1 MDVPAVV
8 EGRAGVL
15 RQVVSALSKTP
26 RTVIIL
32 GEPGI
37 GKTHLLGEAV
47 ARLKGFRV
55 LRGQARELDGGCAYA
70 PLVEALGALRGEAAD
85 AVSDLLDAMDQAAL
99 GHPGAAPGAM
109 AARLLKALP
118 GPTLL
123 AIDDLHLA
131 DADTL
136 SVLRALPR
144 RHDAVAILGTA
155 RHPPP
160 LDVDLSVRLQPLT
173 AAEVA
178 DLVTTLLGRTPSE
191 AVLRR
196 IHAAS
201 RGNPWFVQ
209 EAVLALVQGGA
220 VRSTVPVERRGA
232 ILSRLFQRDQGGL
245 DLARVLAALSRTRE
259 TADLPALAEL
269 AGLDLGQAERAFD
282 ALVRDGVVTRNGDGY
297 ALAHPLVADA
307 LYDDLGVS
315 GRRKVHRRIASLLE
329 REGLTGTRRVLE
341 WATHMAEAGPPAE
354 ALPAVLRAAEL
365 TRWTAPLSAAH
376 WYGKAAELSP
386 EPGELLAKQALAYWK
401 GSRPALAL
409 NSAQRAL
416 AVLPPGRRHTRAA
429 YTAVG
434 AAHAMGWYEVA
445 LDVARRQIP
454 KADDVAALL
463 AQQALVSAEMGRPS
477 REIARRAWQCLSDCP
492 PQDRAITVGY
502 LALHALVQGD
512 WAETQRAIDDLLTFA
527 AALPPGARLASLESA
542 AHVLAVAGLRSRA
555 VEVLDQAEQIH
566 RGLGWHDIAG
576 QHVRTMAVIRRMG
589 GEWARALEEIA
600 VASRALAEAGLLEN
614 LALLRNMELDIL
626 LNQGKLDE
634 AARVLAEPPP
644 GSAMQQ
650 GIRCVIRA
658 RLTLGRGDP
667 VGARRELDRALACE
681 VPEVVHR
688 ALAVKVL
695 VARAVGDETGC
706 RAAASLLDEQSADGT
721 PRARLAADLAMG
733 WAFGN
738 RERAGAALERARA
751 DGLPFEEARA
761 RLILGELGDTAQLP
775 RAHTIFT
782 RLGAA
787 PWAALSERRLREAG
801 LVPEPAGRLT
811 PGERRVVELVA
822 DGLSNPQIAEELH
835 YSRKTVEVYL
845 TRVYAKTG
853 LRSRVELAL
862 AVERGEL

>member
-1 MDVPAVV
+1 MDVPAVG
-8 EGRAGVL
+8 EGRAGAL
-15 RQVVSALSKTP
+15 GQVVSALSKTP
-26 RTVIIL
+26 RTVLVL

-37 GKTHLLGEAV
+37 GKTHLLGEAA

-55 LRGQARELDGGCAYA
+55 LRGQARELDGGRAYA
-70 PLVEALGALRGEAAD
+70 PLVEALGALGGEAAD
-85 AVSDLLDAMDQAAL
+85 VLSDLLDAMDQAAL
-99 GHPGAAPGAM
+99 GHPAAAPGAM
-109 AARLLKALP
+109 AARLLESLP

-144 RHDAVAILGTA
+144 RHGAVAILGTA

-160 LDVDLSVRLQPLT
+160 LDVDLSIRLQPLT
-173 AAEVA
+173 MTEVA
-178 DLVTTLLGRTPSE
+178 GMVTTLLGRTPSDT
-191 AVLRR
+191 VLRR
-196 IHAAS
+196 IHLAS

-220 VRSTVPVERRGA
+220 VRSADPGARRGA
-232 ILSRLFQRDQGGL
+232 ILSRLFQRDRGGR

-259 TADLPALAEL
+259 AADLPALAEL
-269 AGLDLGQAERAFD
+269 AGLDPDQAERAFE

-297 ALAHPLVADA
+297 ALAHPLVAEA
-307 LYDDLGVS
+307 LYDDLGAP
-315 GRRKVHRRIASLLE
+315 GRREVHRRIADMLE

-386 EPGELLAKQALAYWK
+386 EPGGLLARQALAYWK

-416 AVLPPGRRHTRAA
+416 AALPFGRRRTRAA

-454 KADDVAALL
+454 RADDASALL

-477 REIARRAWQCLSDCP
+477 REAARRAWEGLADCP
-492 PQDRAITVGY
+492 PQDRATTVGY
-502 LALHALVQGD
+502 LAIHALVQGD
-512 WAETQRAIDDLLTFA
+512 WAETGRAIDDLLTFA

-542 AHVLAVAGLRSRA
+542 AHVLAIAGLRSRA

-576 QHVRTMAVIRRMG
+576 QHVRTTAVIRRMG
-589 GEWARALEEIA
+589 GEWTRALEEIA
-600 VASRALAEAGLLEN
+600 VAGRALAEAGLLEN

-626 LNQGKLDE
+626 LDQGRLDD

-644 GSAMQQ
+644 GSALQQ
-650 GIRCVIRA
+650 GMRCVFRA
-658 RLTLGRGDP
+658 RLTLGRGDIAA
-667 VGARRELDRALACE
+667 ARRELDRALAYE

-695 VARAVGDETGC
+695 VTGAAGDDAGC
-706 RAAASLLDEQSADGT
+706 RAAASRLDDQSANGT
-721 PRARLAADLAMG
+721 PRARLAADLAVG
-733 WAFGN
+733 WAF
-738 RERAGAALERARA
+738 RDRARTGAALERARA

-761 RLILGELGDTAQLP
+761 RLVLGALGDTMQLP
-775 RAHTIFT
+775 RAHAIFT

-801 LVPEPAGRLT
+801 LVPEPASRLT
-811 PGERRVVELVA
+811 PGERRVIELVA